1 MTTHQTPS
9 PEEATMYEY
18 DAYDEQGN
26 LKGTGV
32 VKATDDYD
40 AQLQVIAIHGRGTF
54 VVLREEQPR

>member
-1 MTTHQTPS
+1 
-9 PEEATMYEY
+9 MYEY